1 MRPGDDQSLE
11 EVIRE
16 TLNGL
21 NPFFLLSLI
30 ICNGNF
36 HLLPETYWKEM
47 TTRCPSEYLA
57 DRSRPLGENSNWG
70 STRPQNKN
78 VVYKRGYR
86 YSLKK
91 WEDIVKQLR
100 LNPMTDDNIDC
111 SRLIPFLSQFT
122 NNARDCGCQSE
133 DILPLE
139 YIGKAKNIIRRNR
152 NWANCV
158 TKQEGFHGMLEYFI
172 KYIGE
177 VPHHV
182 HVVGCFVND
191 RQSLNAEAF
200 VATICQGSDSEGY
213 PRIDFSSKD
222 GTAFNVA
229 PCGHYGFFRLNTD
242 ALKQWKLGK
251 INLEISIHRNWQRFA
266 DKQRA
271 AAKNIKDGNI
281 DLNCP
286 FQNNLRNTKSNP
298 SQAQQDH
305 RTEFTERLR
314 TASKKSKAGIVD
326 SNCPIQNNWRNPS
339 IAQQDQRNE
348 FAKRSRTAGKKLK
361 AGTHDDPFVESKIS
375 FTNKV
380 RAAAKKKRDG
390 IVDEH
395 DPFLTN
401 LKTQGDALA
410 NSSKSA
416 SKTWQE
422 GKIDPMNP
430 QHKSWMNTGSRITEK
445 HTITFMKK
453 FEKQVQDWIPQRHL
467 NWSAISRKTRKWMGH
482 VRECNNGK
490 RNSLTDA
497 QNQLLLKLNFP
508 FYPYL
513 DKRNSE
519 YKRLQE
525 FQRENGP
532 KSIPS
537 SATWQE
543 GVRDPITHPVHKVW
557 MNTDSRI
564 SEKHIIT
571 YTKKFEKQVQDWW
584 KQKDSDA
591 ISPETTAWMR
601 NIRQRNKGNGKYNP
615 LTNAEYQ
622 LLLKLNFPFNPK
634 LEFWNSEFKRLL
646 EFQAENGAKSLPCS
660 TKGNKHRNLYQ
671 WCTRQRL
678 EARKNKLS
686 AEQLVRLKSVL
697 DW

>member
-1 MRPGDDQSLE
+1 MGKKKNRQVVFHFCYPKPPKGLNSPQGMLSITEQHPLDSNKFKNHSIDMSRGMFQGLSQELGNKEGEELTCEQYDKVFICLDVFDIQLPYEANVRGILKVMRDEFPKLYDEYIALTKLKYEALDYVLQLDGQSLKGTPVVAWGDVPYEACLRGNQALGWSFKKVHNVKLNCHSIHKVNHPCSFIDLRHCAIKKERYKSNDVSLTIASNHIAGHMLQSGQGIE
-11 EVIRE
+11 E
-16 TLNGL
+16 TW
-21 NPFFLLSLI
+21 
-30 ICNGNF
+30 C
-36 HLLPETYWKEM
+36 
-47 TTRCPSEYLA
+47 
-57 DRSRPLGENSNWG
+57 
-70 STRPQNKN
+70 
-78 VVYKRGYR
+78 
-86 YSLKK
+86 
-91 WEDIVKQLR
+91 
-100 LNPMTDDNIDC
+100 
-111 SRLIPFLSQFT
+111 
-122 NNARDCGCQSE
+122 
-133 DILPLE
+133 
-139 YIGKAKNIIRRNR
+139 
-152 NWANCV
+152 
-158 TKQEGFHGMLEYFI
+158 
-172 KYIGE
+172 
-177 VPHHV
+177 
-182 HVVGCFVND
+182 
-191 RQSLNAEAF
+191 
-200 VATICQGSDSEGY
+200 
-213 PRIDFSSKD
+213 IDFYHRK
-222 GTAFNVA
+222 TPQIEARRR
-229 PCGHYGFFRLNTD
+229 RLVT
-242 ALKQWKLGK
+242 L
-251 INLEISIHRNWQRFA
+251 
-266 DKQRA
+266 A
-271 AAKNIKDGNI
+271 A
-281 DLNCP
+281 
-286 FQNNLRNTKSNP
+286 
-298 SQAQQDH
+298 
-305 RTEFTERLR
+305 
-314 TASKKSKAGIVD
+314 
-326 SNCPIQNNWRNPS
+326 NPS
-339 IAQQDQRNE
+339 ITQQDQRNE

-601 NIRQRNKGNGKYNP
+601 NIRQRNKGNGQHNP
-615 LTNAEYQ
+615 LTAAEYQ
-622 LLLKLNFPFNPK
+622 LLLKLKFPFNPR
-634 LEFWNSEFKRLL
+634 LEVWNSEFKKLL
-646 EFQAENGAKSLPCS
+646 EFQAENGAKSIPS
-660 TKGNKHRNLYQ
+660 SVKKNNKYYSLYKWCLNTRVSARRN
-671 WCTRQRL
+671 T
-678 EARKNKLS
+678 LS
-686 AEQLVRLKSVL
+686 EEQMDKLKSAL
-697 DW
+697 GNWIN